1 VQIARI
7 KEISMLER
15 MFLIRF
21 AVLAFIAT
29 AAAWGAD
36 VTGKWSAQM
45 NGPDGGG
52 MTMTFNFKQDGA
64 KLTGTIDG
72 PGGEPMAIQ
81 EGKVD
86 GEKIVFAVSFNDMK
100 IVHEGT
106 IKGDEIT
113 LTIQMSGGPH
123 VSKAGARVKLAT
135 VGTSGL
141 LIL

>member
-1 VQIARI
+1 
-7 KEISMLER
+7 MLKR
-15 MFLIRF
+15 MFLVCV
-21 AVLAFIAT
+21 AMLAFITT
-29 AAAWGAD
+29 AGAWEGD

-52 MTMTFNFKQDGA
+52 GMTITFHFKQDGS

-113 LTIQMSGGPH
+113 LTIQLDGGSGGGPGPLEL
-123 VSKAGARVKLAT
+123 KRVK
-135 VGTSGL
+135 
-141 LIL
+141 

>member
-1 VQIARI
+1 MQIVRI
-7 KEISMLER
+7 KEISMLKR
-15 MFLIRF
+15 MPLIRVALL
-21 AVLAFIAT
+21 AVIAT

-52 MTMTFNFKQDGA
+52 MTMTFNFKQDGT
-64 KLTGTIDG
+64 KLTGTMDG

-81 EGKVD
+81 DGKVD
-86 GEKIVFAVSFNDMK
+86 GEKIVFAVSFDDMK

-113 LTIQMSGGPH
+113 LTIQMNGGTGGGPGPL
-123 VSKAGARVKLAT
+123 KLKRVK
-135 VGTSGL
+135 
-141 LIL
+141 

>member
-1 VQIARI
+1 
-7 KEISMLER
+7 MLKR
-15 MFLIRF
+15 MFLVRV
-21 AVLAFIAT
+21 AMLAFITT

-45 NGPDGGG
+45 SGPDGGG
-52 MTMTFNFKQDGA
+52 MTMTFNFKQDGT
-64 KLTGTIDG
+64 KLTGTMDG

-81 EGKVD
+81 DGKVD

-113 LTIQMSGGPH
+113 LTIQMSGGPGGGPGPL
-123 VSKAGARVKLAT
+123 KLKRVK
-135 VGTSGL
+135 
-141 LIL
+141 